1 MNRQLIFELFE
12 RTNTYSAKESLS
24 ELRDLYEHYSEEYIS
39 AQDFIQGLHD
49 MGYPT
54 NRKKTQVKLKMKKE
68 IRKNYFGLD

>member
-39 AQDFIQGLHD
+39 AQDFIHGLNK
-49 MGYPT
+49 MGYQT